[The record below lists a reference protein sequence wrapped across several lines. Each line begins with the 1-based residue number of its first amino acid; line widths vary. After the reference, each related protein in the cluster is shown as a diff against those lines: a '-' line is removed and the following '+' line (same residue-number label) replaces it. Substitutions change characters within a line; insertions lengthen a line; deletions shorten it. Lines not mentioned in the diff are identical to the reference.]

1 MTSSLLPP
9 PFSYGAGCSPGPQNV
24 STLHVLGFMTKNN
37 HESGAFKQSK
47 CLAARGHCPIQTQ
60 LMLFTNSLWWHV
72 FVQAVCELNVRS
84 ISKISLCVRLVK
96 GGQHVLKILHTL
108 VWAWLSMSSTV
119 EECWLQ
125 TFMLVC
131 SCMFFSYSRTSSIVI
146 SERRSRRWQLPLL
159 NANFQWR
166 GGGALGEDG
175 SLAEA
180 KERFKKAGIH

>member
-1 MTSSLLPP
+1 MTSVFTPLFFYGTGRLLV
-9 PFSYGAGCSPGPQNV
+9 PQNV
-24 STLHVLGFMTKNN
+24 STLHVLGYMTKTTPKSSGFK
-37 HESGAFKQSK
+37 ESKY
-47 CLAARGHCPIQTQ
+47 LEARGDTVQFRP
-60 LMLFTNSLWWHV
+60 SLGSSPTASGWWYF
-72 FVQAVCELNVRS
+72 FVEVWDLSIRS
-84 ISKISLCVRLVK
+84 ISKTNLCVRLVK

-159 NANFQWR
+159 KANFQWGR
-166 GGGALGEDG
+166 L
-175 SLAEA
+175 
-180 KERFKKAGIH
+180 